1 MGAWSKLRQVSF
13 GLRHRLRLFGLR
25 HRGVD
30 RPRRWLS
37 RPMMT
42 MTGWVIA
49 LLALI
54 LISWM
59 LRSVYV
65 VFFLK
70 KPWTVPPNV
79 DTLCRNVDVS
89 CGAISGWIT
98 SLLSV
103 ALASVVFLFWR
114 FWRAE
119 RRYRARARRDA
130 RDLVPTAGPIFG
142 RIVGRDDLC
151 RVLMEDL
158 RDRRSRRPHV
168 LVGGV
173 GTGKTA
179 VLVLLTGMLAKR
191 GAIPVPIRLRD
202 AETLDFAVLAKEQFL
217 ETINERL
224 FSAGEGEKIWR
235 RLLQDG
241 RVVVLADG
249 LEEALSKAQDD
260 EERDSKI
267 RIAIRKAYDQRLPL
281 LIASRPHTPL
291 REMDAAVHELE
302 PLSKD
307 AALTYV
313 AEDGPAEDERRLSW
327 IVETAD
333 VADSPLYLQ
342 ITKEIYRLDML
353 DQIAT
358 RKAEVL
364 GTPGD
369 DPSTLRVRLMQT
381 WQRALIS
388 GELRPDVPL
397 RPEERE
403 VALVWLSA
411 LACAGLKDDSLEV
424 RLDSAISGKILHEVR
439 KSLVKIDL
447 RTGGKLRLAAVDL
460 RLAAAW
466 GARLGLV
473 EPLAG
478 RVRFQHSLIQAF
490 LGSQLMS
497 PALRDRGYVKEALYG
512 PPDRQSHRPL
522 GQVPAYRGSSAGTI
536 ASESHSERTGP
547 GREFLIALVLHS
559 RRKLIEHEDA
569 GQPPGAL
576 DSAQDSAGAVCHKLA
591 QAAGA
596 RHDNKALDIYAA
608 AMEISSIA
616 TDRQCAAAGT
626 DGRAR
631 RSAALLASQA
641 AAGTGGPRP
650 RSRIAASDA
659 DDGGRAPE
667 SPGTNAHSAKSSSH
681 LDLAVQIHDE
691 WPNIRSEDPQTLEE
705 AKLGLVCR
713 FGEALHMLAGRRHE
727 CPAGRLGYAQL
738 YDISRRESSYR
749 IRLAAAQEI
758 GRGGAV
764 AYDELQGVLAVPGED
779 GQGSQAGQ
787 QERDGNG
794 KQGGHGA
801 VHGREAGHGGAVGG
815 KPTSAEAQWAQ
826 QVSAWLAPLL
836 IASADAAGG
845 DQGQGT
851 VHQDPAGYLEQWL
864 DRVKSDEGSDASL
877 TISQEI
883 ALAQGF
889 KYAANRR
896 FGHVHSR
903 PPVLGY
909 LQDEALE
916 MLKHARYW
924 FSQLTLIQAL
934 CLWEIQS
941 VETTAGGQHWNPDAI
956 VNHWLDEIGGAQAR
970 TGRGDRHIH
979 PFVEA
984 AAVLASRALETG
996 HPERFLWMDESD
1008 LVTRVGSSREV
1019 TESQARRHDQWIQ
1032 PSMGWSG
1039 LDRHAQQLVADVLLL
1054 LNLAERSEQPGK
1066 IEQWLERANKD
1077 TVPPCIRRD
1086 RLALKPDRTVG
1097 TAARN
1102 TPGSSCLDGC
1112 PFDLCPYPPKGQ
1124 QPHRAELSEA
1134 FCRHQ
1139 YTLLRRTRIRRSTAR
1154 WQGLPASQMRAF
1166 WSEMAN
1172 RARIGPAGR

>member
-1 MGAWSKLRQVSF
+1 MPGHPLRRARRAREPGGLVLLFTGAWSKLRKMSY
-13 GLRHRLRLFGLR
+13 GLRHRMRLVGLR

-30 RPRRWLS
+30 RPRRWLG
-37 RPMMT
+37 RPWMT
-42 MTGWVIA
+42 MIGWAIA
-49 LLALI
+49 LVAVI
-54 LISWM
+54 LVAWM

-65 VFFLK
+65 VFFLRR
-70 KPWTVPPNV
+70 PWSVPPND
-79 DTLCRNVDVS
+79 DTLCRGVDVS

-98 SLLSV
+98 SLLSI

-114 FWRAE
+114 FWRMD
-119 RRYRARARRDA
+119 RRYRAKARQHA

-142 RIVGRDDLC
+142 KIVGRDDLC
-151 RVLMEDL
+151 WVLMEDL
-158 RDRRSRRPHV
+158 RDGGSRRPHV

-179 VLVLLTGMLAKR
+179 VVVLLTEMLAKR
-191 GAIPVPIRLRD
+191 RAIPVPIRLRD
-202 AETLDFAVLAKEQFL
+202 ADALDFSALAKDQFM
-217 ETINERL
+217 ETVNERL
-224 FSAGEGEKIWR
+224 ASAGEGEKVWR

-241 RVVVLADG
+241 RIVVLADG
-249 LEEALSKAQDD
+249 LEEALSRAQDA

-291 REMDAAVHELE
+291 REMDAAIHELE

-313 AEDGPAEDERRLSW
+313 AEDGAAEDERRLSW

-358 RKAEVL
+358 RKADVL

-369 DPSTLRVRLMQT
+369 DPSKLRVRLLQT
-381 WQRALIS
+381 WQRAMIR
-388 GELRPDVPL
+388 GDLRPDVPL

-403 VALVWLSA
+403 VAMVWLSA
-411 LACAGLKDDSLEV
+411 LACVGLKDDSLEV
-424 RLDSAISGKILHEVR
+424 RLDS
-439 KSLVKIDL
+439 LVKGEIHAEVTKRLEKIDG
-447 RTGGKLRLAAVDL
+447 RTGGKLRLVDQ

-473 EPLAG
+473 EPQAS

-490 LGSQLMS
+490 LGSQLMDA
-497 PALRDRGYVKEALYG
+497 ALRDPDYVKEALYG
-512 PPDRQSHRPL
+512 KPDS
-522 GQVPAYRGSSAGTI
+522 G
-536 ASESHSERTGP
+536 RTGP

-559 RRKLIEHEDA
+559 RSKLIEQEEA
-569 GQPPGAL
+569 GQPSGAL
-576 DSAQDSAGAVCHKLA
+576 DLSPDTAGAVCYQLA
-591 QAAGA
+591 KAAGA

-616 TDRQCAAAGT
+616 TDHRCAVAGT
-626 DGRAR
+626 DGGPRKGVAQ
-631 RSAALLASQA
+631 LASQA
-641 AAGTGGPRP
+641 AARIGSRRPQGP
-650 RSRIAASDA
+650 AAANDMQSSQVTA
-659 DDGGRAPE
+659 GP
-667 SPGTNAHSAKSSSH
+667 PGTNARRAKSRSH
-681 LDLAVQIHDE
+681 IDLAKKIQND
-691 WPNIRSEDPQTLEE
+691 WPDIRSEDPQTLEE

-713 FGEALHMLAGRRHE
+713 FGEALHTLTGRRHD
-727 CPAGRLGYAQL
+727 CPGGLGYAQL
-738 YDISRRESSYR
+738 YQICLKESSYR

-764 AYDELQGVLAVPGED
+764 AFQEIKPKLAVPGQSDE
-779 GQGSQAGQ
+779 GPQGRDKNSKQRSDQAL
-787 QERDGNG
+787 
-794 KQGGHGA
+794 
-801 VHGREAGHGGAVGG
+801 HGRAANTANATPADG
-815 KPTSAEAQWAQ
+815 EAQWAQ

-836 IASADAAGG
+836 VVSVDAVGG
-845 DQGQGT
+845 DHGPGSAY
-851 VHQDPAGYLEQWL
+851 QDAEQYLRQWRQHVRLAGLGGARL
-864 DRVKSDEGSDASL
+864 P
-877 TISQEI
+877 ISQEI

-896 FGHVHSR
+896 YWQVHSR
-903 PPVLGY
+903 PAVLGH
-909 LQDEALE
+909 LQQEALE

-934 CLWEIQS
+934 CLWEIQAAEWT
-941 VETTAGGQHWNPDAI
+941 VGGQYWNPDAI
-956 VNHWLDEIGGAQAR
+956 VNHWLEEISGEQAR
-970 TGRGDRHIH
+970 DGRRIH

-984 AAVLASRALETG
+984 AAVLAARALETG

-1008 LVTRVGSSREV
+1008 LVTRVGSSRDV
-1019 TESQARRHDQWIQ
+1019 TDSQGRRHDQWIQ

-1054 LNLAERSEQPGK
+1054 LNLAERGEQPGK
-1066 IEQWLERANKD
+1066 IEEWLERANRYIL
-1077 TVPPCIRRD
+1077 PPCIRRD

-1097 TAARN
+1097 TVASN
-1102 TPGSSCLDGC
+1102 PPGSSCLNGC

-1139 YTLLRRTRIRRSTAR
+1139 YMLVRRARIRRSTAR
-1154 WQGLPASQMRAF
+1154 WQGLRASQMRAF

-1172 RARIGPAGR
+1172 RARIGPAGW

>member
-1 MGAWSKLRQVSF
+1 MPGHLLRRARRAREPGGNVLLFTGAWSKLRKMSY

-30 RPRRWLS
+30 RPRRWLG
-37 RPMMT
+37 RPWMT
-42 MTGWVIA
+42 MTGWAIA
-49 LLALI
+49 LVAVI
-54 LISWM
+54 LVAWM

-65 VFFLK
+65 VFFLRR
-70 KPWTVPPNV
+70 PWSVPPND
-79 DTLCRNVDVS
+79 DTLCRGVDVS

-98 SLLSV
+98 SLLSI

-114 FWRAE
+114 FWRMD
-119 RRYRARARRDA
+119 RRYRAKARQHA

-142 RIVGRDDLC
+142 KIVGRDDLC

-158 RDRRSRRPHV
+158 RDSRSRRPHL

-179 VLVLLTGMLAKR
+179 VVVLLTEMLAKR
-191 GAIPVPIRLRD
+191 RAIPVPIRLRD
-202 AETLDFAVLAKEQFL
+202 AETLDFSALAKDQFM
-217 ETINERL
+217 ESVNERL
-224 FSAGEGEKIWR
+224 ASAGEGEKVWR

-241 RVVVLADG
+241 RIVVLADG
-249 LEEALSKAQDD
+249 LEEALSRAQDA

-291 REMDAAVHELE
+291 REMDATIHELE

-327 IVETAD
+327 IVETAG

-369 DPSTLRVRLMQT
+369 DPSKLRVRLLQT
-381 WQRALIS
+381 WQRAMIR
-388 GELRPDVPL
+388 GDLRPDVPL

-403 VALVWLSA
+403 VALVWLSG
-411 LACAGLKDDSLEV
+411 LACIGLRDDSLDV
-424 RLDSAISGKILHEVR
+424 RLDSVVKGEIHAEVTKR
-439 KSLVKIDL
+439 LEKIDG
-447 RTGGKLRLAAVDL
+447 RTGGKLRLVDQ

-473 EPLAG
+473 EPLAS

-490 LGSQLMS
+490 LGSQLMDA
-497 PALRDRGYVKEALYG
+497 ALRDSDYAKEALYG
-512 PPDRQSHRPL
+512 KPD
-522 GQVPAYRGSSAGTI
+522 
-536 ASESHSERTGP
+536 SERTGP

-559 RRKLIEHEDA
+559 RSKLIEQEDA
-569 GQPPGAL
+569 SQPSGAP
-576 DSAQDSAGAVCHKLA
+576 DSSPDSAGAVCYQLA
-591 QAAGA
+591 EAADA

-616 TDRQCAAAGT
+616 TDHRCAVAGT
-626 DGRAR
+626 DGGPRTSVAR
-631 RSAALLASQA
+631 LASRA
-641 AAGTGGPRP
+641 AARIG
-650 RSRIAASDA
+650 SRQPQ
-659 DDGGRAPE
+659 GRAAANDVQSSQAMAKP
-667 SPGTNAHSAKSSSH
+667 PGTNARQVKSCSH
-681 LDLAVQIHDE
+681 IDLAKMIENQ
-691 WPNIRSEDPQTLEE
+691 WPDIRSKDPQTLEE
-705 AKLGLVCR
+705 AKLGLVWR
-713 FGEALHMLAGRRHE
+713 FGEALHTLADRRHD
-727 CPAGRLGYAQL
+727 CPGGLGYAQL
-738 YDISRRESSYR
+738 YEICLKESSYR

-764 AYDELQGVLAVPGED
+764 AFQEISGAVSFQEIRRKLAVPGQSDE
-779 GQGSQAGQ
+779 GPQGRDKNSNLRSDQA
-787 QERDGNG
+787 R
-794 KQGGHGA
+794 
-801 VHGREAGHGGAVGG
+801 HGRAANAANAAPADG
-815 KPTSAEAQWAQ
+815 EAQWAQ

-836 IASADAAGG
+836 VASVDAAGG
-845 DQGQGT
+845 DHGPGSAY
-851 VHQDPAGYLEQWL
+851 QDAEQYLRQWRQHVRLAGLSGARL
-864 DRVKSDEGSDASL
+864 R
-877 TISQEI
+877 ISQEI

-896 FGHVHSR
+896 YGQVHSR
-903 PPVLGY
+903 PAVLGH
-909 LQDEALE
+909 LQQEALE

-934 CLWEIQS
+934 CLWEIQAG
-941 VETTAGGQHWNPDAI
+941 EWTAGGRRWNPDAI
-956 VNHWLDEIGGAQAR
+956 VNHWLEEISGEQAR
-970 TGRGDRHIH
+970 VGRGDRPVH

-984 AAVLASRALETG
+984 AAVLAARALETG

-1019 TESQARRHDQWIQ
+1019 TDSQARRHDQWIQ

-1054 LNLAERSEQPGK
+1054 LNLAERGEQPGK
-1066 IEQWLERANKD
+1066 IEQWLGRANRD
-1077 TVPPCIRRD
+1077 TLPPCIRRD

-1097 TAARN
+1097 TAAAN
-1102 TPGSSCLDGC
+1102 PPGSSCLAGC
-1112 PFDLCPYPPKGQ
+1112 AFDLCPYPPKGQ

-1139 YTLLRRTRIRRSTAR
+1139 YMLVRRARIRRSTAR
-1154 WQGLPASQMRAF
+1154 WQGLRASQMRTF

-1172 RARIGPAGR
+1172 RARIGPAGW

>member
-1 MGAWSKLRQVSF
+1 MPGHLLRRARRAREPGGNVLLFTGAWSKLRKMSY

-30 RPRRWLS
+30 RPRRWLG

-42 MTGWVIA
+42 VTGWAIGLVAVILVA
-49 LLALI
+49 
-54 LISWM
+54 WM

-65 VFFLK
+65 VFFLRR
-70 KPWTVPPNV
+70 PWSVPPND
-79 DTLCRNVDVS
+79 DTLCRGVDVS

-98 SLLSV
+98 SLLSI

-114 FWRAE
+114 FWRMD
-119 RRYRARARRDA
+119 RRYRAKARQHA

-142 RIVGRDDLC
+142 KIVGRDDLC

-158 RDRRSRRPHV
+158 RYSRSRRPHV

-179 VLVLLTGMLAKR
+179 VVVLLTEMLAKR
-191 GAIPVPIRLRD
+191 RAIPVPIRLRD
-202 AETLDFAVLAKEQFL
+202 ADTLDFSALAKDQFM
-217 ETINERL
+217 ETVNERL
-224 FSAGEGEKIWR
+224 ASAGEGEKVWR

-241 RVVVLADG
+241 RIVVLADG
-249 LEEALSKAQDD
+249 LEEALSRAQDAD
-260 EERDSKI
+260 ERDSKI

-291 REMDAAVHELE
+291 REMDATIHELE

-369 DPSTLRVRLMQT
+369 DPSKLRVRLLQT
-381 WQRALIS
+381 WQRAMIR
-388 GELRPDVPL
+388 GDLRPDVPL

-403 VALVWLSA
+403 AALVWLSA
-411 LACAGLKDDSLEV
+411 LACVGLKDDSLEV
-424 RLDSAISGKILHEVR
+424 RLDPAVNGKLQGEVDKRLAAIDS
-439 KSLVKIDL
+439 
-447 RTGGKLRLAAVDL
+447 RTGGKLRLAAVD
-460 RLAAAW
+460 RYLAAAW

-473 EPLAG
+473 EPLAS

-490 LGSQLMS
+490 LGSQLMGA
-497 PALRDRGYVKEALYG
+497 ALRDRDFVKEALYG
-512 PPDRQSHRPL
+512 KP
-522 GQVPAYRGSSAGTI
+522 GRG
-536 ASESHSERTGP
+536 RKGP

-559 RRKLIEHEDA
+559 RSKVIAEEDA
-569 GQPPGAL
+569 GGKPPAAL
-576 DSAQDSAGAVCHKLA
+576 NSSQDSAGAVCHKLA
-591 QAAGA
+591 KAAAG
-596 RHDNKALDIYAA
+596 RNDNKALDIFAA
-608 AMEISSIA
+608 ALEISSIA
-616 TDRQCAAAGT
+616 PDHQCAVSGTVDGPHPGSGVPATRAVTAVAG
-626 DGRAR
+626 R
-631 RSAALLASQA
+631 RSHSKVAATDLHSGGLAPA
-641 AAGTGGPRP
+641 A
-650 RSRIAASDA
+650 
-659 DDGGRAPE
+659 
-667 SPGTNAHSAKSSSH
+667 PGTNAQRAKSSSH
-681 LDLAVQIHDE
+681 LDLAVQICNE
-691 WPNIRSEDPQTLEE
+691 WPNIRSEDLQTLEE
-705 AKLGLVCR
+705 AKLGLVSR
-713 FGEALHMLAGRRHE
+713 FGEALHMLAARRHE
-727 CPAGRLGYAQL
+727 CPAGGLGYAQL
-738 YDISRRESSYR
+738 YGICLMESSYR

-764 AYDELQGVLAVPGED
+764 AFGEIGSALAKPGQVDD
-779 GQGSQAGQ
+779 GSRAGQ
-787 QERDGNG
+787 QEGAGNKDQESRSAVNG
-794 KQGGHGA
+794 HAAGGVPAEG
-801 VHGREAGHGGAVGG
+801 
-815 KPTSAEAQWAQ
+815 EAQWAK

-836 IASADAAGG
+836 IVSGDAADGEHG
-845 DQGQGT
+845 PGSPYQGAQGNL
-851 VHQDPAGYLEQWL
+851 DQWL
-864 DRVKSDEGSDASL
+864 RIVRLGERSGARL

-896 FGHVHSR
+896 YGRIHSR
-903 PPVLGY
+903 PAVLGY
-909 LQDEALE
+909 LQQEALE

-934 CLWEIQS
+934 CLWEIQ
-941 VETTAGGQHWNPDAI
+941 AGESAPSRQQQWNPDAI
-956 VNHWLDEIGGAQAR
+956 VNHWLDEISREQAR
-970 TGRGDRHIH
+970 DGRGGRRIH

-984 AAVLASRALETG
+984 AAVLAARALETG

-1019 TESQARRHDQWIQ
+1019 TDSQARRHDQWIQ

-1054 LNLAERSEQPGK
+1054 LNLAERGEQPGK

-1077 TVPPCIRRD
+1077 TMPPCIRRD
-1086 RLALKPDRTVG
+1086 RQALKPDRTVG
-1097 TAARN
+1097 TAAAN
-1102 TPGSSCLDGC
+1102 PPGSSCLNGC

-1139 YTLLRRTRIRRSTAR
+1139 YMLVRRARIRRSTAR
-1154 WQGLPASQMRAF
+1154 WQGLRASQMRTF

>member
-1 MGAWSKLRQVSF
+1 MSRRPLKRARRAREPGGIVLLFTGAWSKLRKMF
-13 GLRHRLRLFGLR
+13 YGLKHRLRLFGLR

-30 RPRRWLS
+30 RPRRWVG
-37 RPMMT
+37 RPWMT
-42 MTGWVIA
+42 MSGWAIA
-49 LLALI
+49 LVAVI
-54 LISWM
+54 LVAWM

-65 VFFLK
+65 VFFLRR
-70 KPWTVPPNV
+70 PWSVPPND
-79 DTLCRNVDVS
+79 DTLCRGIDVS

-98 SLLSV
+98 SLLSI

-114 FWRAE
+114 FWRMD
-119 RRYRARARRDA
+119 RRYRARARQHA

-142 RIVGRDDLC
+142 KIVGRDDLC

-158 RDRRSRRPHV
+158 RDGGSRRPHV

-179 VLVLLTGMLAKR
+179 VVVLLTEMLAKR
-191 GAIPVPIRLRD
+191 RAVPVPIRLRD
-202 AETLDFAVLAKEQFL
+202 ADSLDFSALAKAQFM
-217 ETINERL
+217 ETVNERL
-224 FSAGEGEKIWR
+224 ASAGEGEKVWR

-241 RVVVLADG
+241 RIVVLADG
-249 LEEALSKAQDD
+249 LEEALSSAQDA

-267 RIAIRKAYDQRLPL
+267 RFAIRKAYDQRLPL

-291 REMDAAVHELE
+291 REMDATIHELE

-313 AEDGPAEDERRLSW
+313 AEAGPVEDERRLSW

-342 ITKEIYRLDML
+342 ITKEIYRLDLL

-369 DPSTLRVRLMQT
+369 DPSKLRVRLLQT
-381 WQRALIS
+381 WQRAMIR
-388 GELRPDVPL
+388 GDLRPDVPL

-411 LACAGLKDDSLEV
+411 LACVGLKDDSLEV
-424 RLDSAISGKILHEVR
+424 RLDSVVEGEIHAEVTKR
-439 KSLVKIDL
+439 LEKIDG
-447 RTGGKLRLAAVDL
+447 RTGGKLRLVDQ
-460 RLAAAW
+460 RLATAW

-473 EPLAG
+473 EPQAS

-490 LGSQLMS
+490 LGSQLMDA
-497 PALRDRGYVKEALYG
+497 ALRDPDYMNEALRG
-512 PPDRQSHRPL
+512 NDR
-522 GQVPAYRGSSAGTI
+522 
-536 ASESHSERTGP
+536 ERTGP

-559 RRKLIEHEDA
+559 RSKLIEQEAA
-569 GQPPGAL
+569 GLPSGAP
-576 DSAQDSAGAVCHKLA
+576 DSSPDSAGAVCYQLA
-591 QAAGA
+591 KAAGD

-616 TDRQCAAAGT
+616 THNRRAVAGT
-626 DGRAR
+626 DGGLRKGVAQ
-631 RSAALLASQA
+631 LASQA
-641 AAGTGGPRP
+641 AATIG
-650 RSRIAASDA
+650 SRWPQ
-659 DDGGRAPE
+659 GRAAGNNGQSSQVTAGP
-667 SPGTNAHSAKSSSH
+667 SGTNAHRAKRCSH
-681 LDLAVQIHDE
+681 IDLAKKIQND
-691 WPNIRSEDPQTLEE
+691 WPYIRSEDPQTLEE

-713 FGEALHMLAGRRHE
+713 FGDALHTLTSRRHD
-727 CPAGRLGYAQL
+727 CPGYAQL
-738 YDISRRESSYR
+738 YEICLKESSYR
-749 IRLAAAQEI
+749 VRLAAAQEM

-764 AYDELQGVLAVPGED
+764 AFQEIEPKLALP
-779 GQGSQAGQ
+779 GQGG
-787 QERDGNG
+787 EGPLGRDKNS
-794 KQGGHGA
+794 KRWNQIL
-801 VHGREAGHGGAVGG
+801 HGRAANATPADGE
-815 KPTSAEAQWAQ
+815 PQWAQ

-836 IASADAAGG
+836 VASIDAAGSDHG
-845 DQGQGT
+845 PESAYQRAEQ
-851 VHQDPAGYLEQWL
+851 YLRDWRQHIRLAEPN
-864 DRVKSDEGSDASL
+864 GATL

-896 FGHVHSR
+896 YGQVRSR
-903 PPVLGY
+903 PAVVGH
-909 LQDEALE
+909 LQAEALE

-924 FSQLTLIQAL
+924 FAQLTLIQAL
-934 CLWEIQS
+934 CLWEIQ
-941 VETTAGGQHWNPDAI
+941 EGEWTADGRHANPDAI
-956 VNHWLDEIGGAQAR
+956 VNHWLEEINGEQASGGRADHR
-970 TGRGDRHIH
+970 IH

-984 AAVLASRALETG
+984 AAVLTARALETG

-1008 LVTRVGSSREV
+1008 LVTRVGSSQEV
-1019 TESQARRHDQWIQ
+1019 TDSQARRHDQWIQ

-1054 LNLAERSEQPGK
+1054 LNLAERGEQPGK
-1066 IEQWLERANKD
+1066 IEQWLQRANKD
-1077 TVPPCIRRD
+1077 TLPPCIRRD
-1086 RLALKPDRTVG
+1086 RLALKPDHTVG
-1097 TAARN
+1097 TAASN
-1102 TPGSSCLDGC
+1102 PPSSSCLNGC

-1139 YTLLRRTRIRRSTAR
+1139 YMLVRRARIRRNTAR
-1154 WQGLPASQMRAF
+1154 WQGLRASQMRTF
-1166 WSEMAN
+1166 WSAMAN
-1172 RARIGPAGR
+1172 RARIGPAGGSPGT